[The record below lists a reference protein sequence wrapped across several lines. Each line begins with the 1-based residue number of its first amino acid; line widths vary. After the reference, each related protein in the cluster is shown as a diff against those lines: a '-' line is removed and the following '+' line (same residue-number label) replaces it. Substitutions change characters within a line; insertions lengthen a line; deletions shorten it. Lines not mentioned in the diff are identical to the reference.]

1 MEGET
6 NRHRDPNTHL
16 EQDICIHIFTV
27 SSAMVGVCL
36 TVIGLIRVV
45 ITLGRADTLADDLL
59 AGDALLFLI
68 SCLLSYWALRSR
80 SLRRMHRLEKI
91 ADGIFI
97 LAMIGMV
104 IICALITYTISVP
117 ASTRRWLKQL
127 FEDPQP
133 IPAGLTLFRPSH
145 PERRLGQLR
154 INLSPALV
162 VGHRY
167 LHLLVRGVTAA
178 VGAGD
183 SNCIDASVA
192 AALPLGSK

>member
-6 NRHRDPNTHL
+6 NRHRDSSTHL

-59 AGDALLFLI
+59 AADALLFLI

-117 ASTRRWLKQL
+117 ARSGT
-127 FEDPQP
+127 
-133 IPAGLTLFRPSH
+133 G
-145 PERRLGQLR
+145 
-154 INLSPALV
+154 
-162 VGHRY
+162 
-167 LHLLVRGVTAA
+167 
-178 VGAGD
+178 
-183 SNCIDASVA
+183 
-192 AALPLGSK
+192 